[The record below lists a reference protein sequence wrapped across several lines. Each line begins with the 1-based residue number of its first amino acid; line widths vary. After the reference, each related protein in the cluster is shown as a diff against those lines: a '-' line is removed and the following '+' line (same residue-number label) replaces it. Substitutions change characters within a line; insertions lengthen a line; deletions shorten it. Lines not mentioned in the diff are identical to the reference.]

1 MLLSKRAHRCY
12 TTALNIHAVV
22 CHISRTEYGQKRY
35 TFIVYETN
43 LFAISTCK
51 HKSVNYRRN
60 RDYSKQFNWTYELHE
75 DIYNC
80 YTEARE
86 VLKNGYM
93 ARMKKI
99 RDELHP
105 ELNHFTEKYLRQQA
119 TYLETRGY
127 LLQTD
132 NVTNSNTENSNVE
145 INIQIEDTSGE
156 SNNIEV
162 TEAIGYTNDT
172 ESPPLGQTCC
182 VNLTDV
188 DNELL
193 QTLQKKFFENIEKY
207 EPFDN
212 REQLTYLNKKASDG
226 ELKVINAII
235 KTYFDNLKDFR
246 DVTLDIN
253 TVIYYVAVTMKEH
266 LKDVKYAKVRKD
278 MIMDT
283 KSG

>member
-1 MLLSKRAHRCY
+1 MKPD
-12 TTALNIHAVV
+12 
-22 CHISRTEYGQKRY
+22 
-35 TFIVYETN
+35 
-43 LFAISTCK
+43 LFAMSASK
-51 HKSVNYRRN
+51 HKSVSYRRN
-60 RDYSKQFNWTYELHE
+60 RDYSKQFNWTYELNE
-75 DIYNC
+75 DLYNC
-80 YTEARE
+80 YKEARE

-145 INIQIEDTSGE
+145 TNIPIEDTSGE

-182 VNLTDV
+182 VNLTDA

-212 REQLTYLNKKASDG
+212 RERLTYVNKKASDG

-235 KTYFDNLKDFR
+235 KTYFDNLKDVR

-253 TVIYYVAVTMKEH
+253 TNLLRRCYNEGASEGC
-266 LKDVKYAKVRKD
+266 KVR
-278 MIMDT
+278 
-283 KSG
+283 